1 MKTQS
6 TQAALEAERKKV
18 EAHRAMPPWRK
29 LQLACE
35 LGELENAI
43 LWERVRIEFPN
54 ATAKALEREFLILIR
69 YQDETNCGSVHG
81 WQDHD
86 GLIRSS

>member
-54 ATAKALEREFLILIR
+54 ATAKAL
-69 YQDETNCGSVHG
+69 
-81 WQDHD
+81 
-86 GLIRSS
+86 